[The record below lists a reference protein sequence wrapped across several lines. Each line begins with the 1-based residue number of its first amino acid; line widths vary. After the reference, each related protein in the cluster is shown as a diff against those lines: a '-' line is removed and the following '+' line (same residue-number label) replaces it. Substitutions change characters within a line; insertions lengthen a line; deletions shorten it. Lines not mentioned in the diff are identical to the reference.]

1 VGHDTLQTLI
11 KSIIGLFNDFAE
23 AKRVIPAFVAHGVPR
38 EAISIVANCAATS
51 VGEVFAAGAWGVN
64 IEVGAASR
72 GQPAALIELGV
83 PDDEAQ
89 WYAEGI
95 GRGRAFVSVVA
106 ADHLVEQA
114 LKILAQSMGVNLAM
128 WAAR

>member
-1 VGHDTLQTLI
+1 MAMTTT
-11 KSIIGLFNDFAE
+11 IIGLFNDFSE

-51 VGEVFAAGAWGVN
+51 VGEVLASGALGVN

-83 PDDEAQ
+83 PENEVE

-95 GRGRAFVSVVA
+95 GRGRALVSAEV

-114 LKILAQSMGVNLAM
+114 SELLAQLMGVNLAM
-128 WAAR
+128 WATR